1 VTSYAQL
8 HEAAQASLA
17 ASTRVIVQVG
27 HCSQAVGATQ
37 VAEALQVELSGHS
50 SVDLVIAGCDGA
62 CFAAPQV
69 IVTTRSNNIQRYSQ
83 VSLDDVPALAA
94 TLTRGDAAQSPP
106 FVTGGGGD
114 LNSFFAAQTRLLL
127 TRCGYI
133 DPTSINEYIA
143 LGGYR
148 GLNAALSRSP
158 EEVIQT
164 VLDAGL
170 LGRGGA
176 YFPAARK
183 WQAARAANG
192 SPRYLVVNAEEGEP
206 GLFKDRHIME
216 GDPHLL
222 LEGMF
227 IAAYATGASET
238 YIYVNAE
245 ANLSA
250 QRIETAIEQA
260 QDAGLIGDNILGSGF
275 DCQVTVRRG
284 AGGYVCGEETTL
296 LDTIQGNRREPRLRP
311 PFPAESGLFQRPTV
325 INNVETLSN
334 VPMILDSSVPSV
346 PPEPVEG
353 QPESEFPVLPPFV
366 KGGRGGFSDHG
377 LDSAKGTKL
386 ICLSG
391 SVQRPGLAEVP
402 MGSTLRHVIYDIGGG
417 PPPGTDLG
425 VLAVGGPSSGVLPP
439 TELDTELRP
448 GMLHPSGVVMGA
460 GGIMVMAEGVPVID
474 VVRQLAAY
482 NAAESCGKCT
492 PCREGT
498 PRMVQVLDRLASG
511 SAANTDL
518 EELRYLAEIVGAA
531 SLCGLGQMAGGP
543 INSALHFFG
552 DELEKLAE

>member
-114 LNSFFAAQTRLLL
+114 LDSFFAAQTRLLL

-222 LEGMF
+222 LEGML

>member
-1 VTSYAQL
+1 MTSYAQL

-114 LNSFFAAQTRLLL
+114 LDSFFAAQTRLLL

-222 LEGMF
+222 LEGML

-353 QPESEFPVLPPFV
+353 QPESVFPVLPPFV

-417 PPPGTDLG
+417 PPPGTNLG